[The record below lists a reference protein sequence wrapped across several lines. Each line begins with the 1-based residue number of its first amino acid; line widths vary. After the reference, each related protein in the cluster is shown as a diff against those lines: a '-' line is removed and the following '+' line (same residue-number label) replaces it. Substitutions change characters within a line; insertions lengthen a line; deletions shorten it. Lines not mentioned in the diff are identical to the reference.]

1 MRTTLTRTATLLAF
15 AVSAALPAMAA
26 PGSGPTSTVIYVAG
40 NDLVLKASDGKILN
54 YTVPSGYKF
63 TAGGKQVGIG
73 ELKAGSTLSAPVS
86 TGADPQIVSGI
97 SVTKAKVYAVTPPD
111 TVTLIMSD
119 GSKDFTLPTGE
130 SFLVDGKPTPLA
142 SLKPDTM
149 VDVTVVTPAAD
160 GAEPGPAPATPALAG
175 TLLVAKAEDLP
186 SAGTN
191 LPLYGLIGFA
201 MILTGFAMLRLR
213 RQPVPVRARR

>member
-1 MRTTLTRTATLLAF
+1 MRTLFTRTATLLAL

-26 PGSGPTSTVIYVAG
+26 PGSGPTSTVVYVGG

-54 YTVPSGYKF
+54 YTVPAGYKF
-63 TAGGKQVGIG
+63 TSGGKQVTLS
-73 ELKAGSTLSAPVS
+73 ELKTGATLTAPVA
-86 TGADPQIVSGI
+86 TGADPQVVSSI
-97 SVTKAKVYAVTPPD
+97 TVTKAKVYAVTPPD

-119 GSKDFTLPTGE
+119 GSKDFTLPAGE
-130 SFLVDGKPTPLA
+130 SFWVDGKATPLS

-160 GAEPGPAPATPALAG
+160 GAEAGSAPATPAMAG
-175 TLLVAKAEDLP
+175 TLLLAKTDELP

-191 LPLYGLIGFA
+191 LPLYGLIGVSMLLA
-201 MILTGFAMLRLR
+201 GFALLRFR
-213 RQPVPVRARR
+213 RQPARAVIRK